1 MEIRAFEAEL
11 RLASEGRTIEG
22 VAVPYNTLSV
32 RMWGFREKI
41 APGAFTE
48 SLADSKRD
56 VFALWNHNSDFP
68 LASRRAKSLVLTD
81 TDAGLRFSFEPND
94 TVWGESAHRSIKDG
108 IVTRMSFG
116 FHTVTDEWHTEEK
129 EEIRTIRKAELYE
142 ISPVLFPAY
151 NATSVEARSVVTPE
165 EVWKERQQHLAKTSV
180 AGQAT
185 EGRGFGIAE
194 LLALNFNR
202 RRNHGHKA

>member
-1 MEIRAFEAEL
+1 MEIRAFDAEI
-11 RLASEGRTIEG
+11 RLASEGKAIEG
-22 VAVPYNTLSV
+22 LAVPYNKLSV

-41 APGAFTE
+41 ASGAFTD

-68 LASRRAKSLVLTD
+68 LASRNAKSLTLID
-81 TDAGLRFSFEPND
+81 SAEGLRFRFETND
-94 TVWGESAHRSIKDG
+94 TIWGESAYRSIKDG

-116 FHTVTDEWHTEEK
+116 FRTVTDEWNTEEK
-129 EEIRTIRKAELYE
+129 EEIRTVLKAELYE

-151 NATSVEARSVVTPE
+151 TATSVEARSVLTPE
-165 EVWKERQQHLAKTSV
+165 EIWKERQTAKASV

-185 EGRGFGIAE
+185 EQRGFGIAE
-194 LLALNFNR
+194 LLALNLNKR
-202 RRNHGHKA
+202 RTYGH